1 MYFASLMTLHSH
13 KLIPFGFGSSYQ
25 YMTHY
30 NYQIH
35 DTCNTLLVSSAF
47 GDIRGGQQQ
56 NPGTDMYWCKKN
68 KPMIKSWGMY
78 PDTCTWTSSF
88 RGLVIHVRGWR
99 VLDVEVFVV
108 ELSFPPSV
116 QSSFLLSWYHGFLL
130 CIKDVTS
137 NCVGGVSLSRCQYV
151 YKIFTGF
158 LLWKYIKLHFPG
170 ECTMEML
177 QSVWSSLGN
186 LLCMCTLICLTIGVE
201 EVIIIQTHQ
210 VVSGGKGSGYSM
222 LAAVQSWQGVLC
234 SPWSL
239 LVWSICPVLCYSWA

>member
-1 MYFASLMTLHSH
+1 MIFMISTGMAPISCIMLLM
-13 KLIPFGFGSSYQ
+13 
-25 YMTHY
+25 
-30 NYQIH
+30 
-35 DTCNTLLVSSAF
+35 V
-47 GDIRGGQQQ
+47 
-56 NPGTDMYWCKKN
+56 
-68 KPMIKSWGMY
+68 
-78 PDTCTWTSSF
+78 
-88 RGLVIHVRGWR
+88 LVITFHPLLKVSVPCISGWR